1 MSLSFQLKIVGASL
15 LLLALAHAFFPR
27 WFNWTEEL
35 GRLSSLN
42 RQVFQIHCF
51 FIGLILFLF
60 GLLSLCFTDALL
72 ERTRLA
78 QVVLAGLLVFWL
90 ARLVVQLFVYDPS
103 LWKGNRFNTR
113 IHLLFSLTWAYYV
126 AVFGWA
132 LWEQL
137 RPGQRPG
144 L

>member
-1 MSLSFQLKIVGASL
+1 MSLSLQLKIVGASL
-15 LLLALAHAFFPR
+15 LLLAGAHAFFPR
-27 WFNWTEEL
+27 RFNWKEEL
-35 GRLSSLN
+35 SRVSSLN

-60 GLLSLCFTDALL
+60 GLLSLCFTDTLL

-78 QVVLAGLLVFWL
+78 RVVLAGLLVFWL

-113 IHLLFSLTWAYYV
+113 IHLLFSLMWAYYV

>member
-78 QVVLAGLLVFWL
+78 RVVLAGLLVFWL